1 MAEFEK
7 DFFLPDEAIGSSLLY
22 RLIDLLFYKILGP
35 FYALEVVG
43 LEKLPPKG
51 TGGLLVSMHT
61 THCKDIY
68 TFGSMFFAKT
78 GRAIRAMMHRGVYNC
93 LPVTKRV
100 GMLPGGRAV
109 GAELCRKGFMV
120 GCFPGGAREALTGHE
135 NAYALQWGK
144 RQGFAH
150 VAKDGGV
157 KVYPFFARN
166 GEEMRFNPLFWLLN
180 VLRMGKVRDAVVKAV
195 PIMDTV
201 FAWLWIPL
209 CELGIPIPV
218 KVTYIFGDPVETDG
232 KSAEEIAL
240 ATKEALQKL
249 IDDNQ
254 PQGHAYLPG
263 LKARFSQSAA
273 VKLD

>member
-1 MAEFEK
+1 M
-7 DFFLPDEAIGSSLLY
+7 
-22 RLIDLLFYKILGP
+22 
-35 FYALEVVG
+35 
-43 LEKLPPKG
+43 
-51 TGGLLVSMHT
+51 
-61 THCKDIY
+61 
-68 TFGSMFFAKT
+68 
-78 GRAIRAMMHRGVYNC
+78 
-93 LPVTKRV
+93 
-100 GMLPGGRAV
+100 
-109 GAELCRKGFMV
+109 
-120 GCFPGGAREALTGHE
+120 
-135 NAYALQWGK
+135 
-144 RQGFAH
+144 
-150 VAKDGGV
+150 AKDGGV